1 MKTDPTP
8 TEHLL
13 QERLEAIE
21 RRLAALE
28 ARPAGRATVPVPS
41 AAGAGPSVATQQ
53 SHGQSPVATGEELEF
68 EVGQNWFALV
78 GIVALIAGLGFM
90 LAQPWSSL
98 PAWVPSMGGAAIAV
112 LLLVL
117 ASLWRGTYE
126 LVARFFWGG
135 GLVVFYFA
143 VVRLF
148 YFGNPSV
155 FPAASAWPGPCLFAS
170 AVAIVV
176 VGYCRESIWLGGLGL
191 LTVAA
196 SSLILGGTGAAW
208 TGLLLLAGLVS
219 FLVARRGWDALLL
232 PGNALGLVVYALWMV
247 NGPQLGRP
255 LRIVADGGA
264 GPLVLLA
271 HAGIIAAGYMLRTR
285 AKTEGPLLGV
295 GSVLNCAL
303 GYGLFLAHTVAAHR
317 GALAGFHA
325 AGFAVFLGIA
335 VAFWLRA
342 QSRIATFL
350 YAMTGYLALSV
361 AIMKAVTGPAVFVW
375 LSVQSV
381 VVVATAIWFRSRFII
396 VANFLIYVM
405 IMLGYVVAVKVESG
419 ISVGFGLVA
428 LASARILRWQ
438 QKRLELKTELMR
450 NAYLASAFV
459 VFPYALYHLIEGKL
473 VALAWVGLALFYY
486 LANLIVRSPKFRWMG
501 HATLL
506 LTALYLAIAGTSR
519 FSPAYRV
526 LSFLVL
532 GMVLLVVSVIFT
544 RLRKRRESGGSPP
557 APG

>member
-1 MKTDPTP
+1 MNTDPDP
-8 TEHLL
+8 GERLL

-28 ARPAGRATVPVPS
+28 AGSLNRPVIPAAAAAAVP
-41 AAGAGPSVATQQ
+41 
-53 SHGQSPVATGEELEF
+53 PVAVRPSQPQSSASIGEELEF

-78 GIVALIAGLGFM
+78 GIVAVVAGLGFM
-90 LAQPWSSL
+90 LAQPWSGL
-98 PAWVPSMGGAAIAV
+98 PQWVPPAGGAAAGV

-117 ASLWRGTYE
+117 ASRWRGTYE

-135 GLVVFYFA
+135 GLAVIYFS

-148 YFGNPSV
+148 FFGQPSAL
-155 FPAASAWPGPCLFAS
+155 PADTAWSGVGLFAAAMS
-170 AVAIVV
+170 VVA
-176 VGYCRESIWLGGLGL
+176 VGYHRNSIWLAGLGL
-191 LTVAA
+191 FAVAA
-196 SSLILGGTGAAW
+196 SSLILGGSGATW
-208 TGLLLLAGLVS
+208 TGLLLMAGLVAL
-219 FLVARRGWDALLL
+219 LVARRNWDALLV
-232 PGNALGLVVYALWMV
+232 PGTVLGPLVYAMWML
-247 NGPQLGRP
+247 NAPQLGRAP
-255 LRIVADGGA
+255 RLVADGGA
-264 GPLVLLA
+264 GPVVLLV
-271 HAGIIAAGYMLRTR
+271 HVGIIAAGYMLRR
-285 AKTEGPLLGV
+285 GVKTEGPLLGV
-295 GSVLNCAL
+295 GSALNCAL
-303 GYGLFLAHTVAAHR
+303 GYGVFLLHTVGAYR
-317 GALAGFHA
+317 GALAVFHA

-335 VAFWLRA
+335 IAFWLRA
-342 QSRIATFL
+342 QSRVATFF
-350 YAMTGYLALSV
+350 YAMTGYMALSI
-361 AIMKAVTGPAVFVW
+361 AILKAVNGAEVFVW

-396 VANFLIYVM
+396 VANFLIYVL
-405 IMLGYVVAVKVESG
+405 IVLGYMVAVKAESG
-419 ISVGFGLVA
+419 ISLGFGLVA
-428 LASARILRWQ
+428 LASARILNWQ
-438 QKRLELKTELMR
+438 QQRLELKTELMR

-459 VFPYALYHLIEGKL
+459 VFPYALYHLVEGKL

-557 APG
+557 APR